1 MKIPKY
7 IDEALQKRANAAFK
21 FLQYDDVVSI
31 FIEKHN
37 IDVNFDYYCGGV
49 GSITNPNESANAV
62 REAILTHKNNKE
74 KRMTNFERIKN
85 MSVDEIASEID
96 RISNYLCDDYECK
109 ECPLNFLENRNCN
122 ATEFANWLNSEV
134 EE

>member
-7 IDEALQKRANAAFK
+7 IDEALRKRANAAFK
-21 FLQYDDVVSI
+21 FLQYDNIVST

-37 IDVNFDYYCGGV
+37 IDVNFDYYCGGI

-62 REAILTHKNNKE
+62 REAILSHKTNKE

-85 MSVDEIASEID
+85 MSVEEMSSEID
-96 RISNYLCDDYECK
+96 RMSNYMCNRYKCS
-109 ECPLNFLENRNCN
+109 ECPFNFSDKYGCEQ
-122 ATEFANWLNSEV
+122 TGFSDWLNSEV
-134 EE
+134 E

>member
-37 IDVNFDYYCGGV
+37 IDVDFDYYCGDV
-49 GSITNPNESANAV
+49 GSITNPYESENAV
-62 REAILTHKNNKE
+62 REAILAHKK
-74 KRMTNFERIKN
+74 
-85 MSVDEIASEID
+85 
-96 RISNYLCDDYECK
+96 
-109 ECPLNFLENRNCN
+109 
-122 ATEFANWLNSEV
+122 
-134 EE
+134 